1 MGVRG
6 RSNRAAGV
14 GLGTVFLPG
23 DFQRGYFSKSPFKYL
38 ENRQNFLYVDSLI
51 PGKHQEHLNNSILKY
66 CYLFINKTKWDE
78 VECRHS

>member
-1 MGVRG
+1 M
-6 RSNRAAGV
+6 AGV
-14 GLGTVFLPG
+14 ALGTVFLPG